1 MVADPAVGFVPPPY
15 PYDRLRALERLA
27 DSLPGGVVDCSI
39 GTPCDPVPEV
49 AERAAA
55 AALAGS
61 MGYPASAGSAALR
74 EAAAAWIGRRFGVA
88 VESSH
93 VGACVGTKEL
103 VASLPHLLRLRN
115 PQRDTVLYP
124 AVAYPTYEM
133 GAILAGCRA
142 VPVALDSQ
150 WQLDLASVSPE
161 DADRALVLWV
171 NQPGNPTSSVATTD
185 RLVDTA
191 AWARARGIVVAS
203 DECYA
208 EFAPEPATI
217 LAGGLEGVL
226 AIHSL
231 SKRSN
236 LAGMRVGFYAGDV
249 ELVSYLVETRK
260 HAGLMVPVPM
270 QAAAVAALGDDD
282 HVEVQRARYAERR
295 AFVLDALAPLGLV
308 HDGGPCSFY
317 LWLRHDEGADDG
329 WEIAARL
336 AQTAGLLVA
345 PGDLYGNVGADHVRV
360 ALVQPRER
368 FELAFDRL
376 AHAAS

>member
-1 MVADPAVGFVPPPY
+1 
-15 PYDRLRALERLA
+15 
-27 DSLPGGVVDCSI
+27 
-39 GTPCDPVPEV
+39 
-49 AERAAA
+49 
-55 AALAGS
+55 

-74 EAAAAWIGRRFGVA
+74 EAAAGWIRRRFGVE
-88 VESSH
+88 VEAAH

-115 PQRDTVLYP
+115 PERDTVLYP

-142 VPVALDSQ
+142 VPVALDSH
-150 WQLDLASVSPE
+150 WHLDLSSISEA
-161 DADRALVLWV
+161 DAGRALLLWV
-171 NQPGNPTSSVATTD
+171 NEPGNPTSSVAT
-185 RLVDTA
+185 REQLAATA
-191 AWARARGIVVAS
+191 AWARERGIIVAA

-208 EFAPEPATI
+208 EYAPEPVTI
-217 LAGGLEGVL
+217 LSTGLSDVL
-226 AIHSL
+226 AMHSL

-236 LAGMRVGFYAGDV
+236 LAGMRIGFYAGDA
-249 ELVSYLVETRK
+249 ELVEYLVETRK

-282 HVEVQRARYAERR
+282 HVNVQRARYAERR
-295 AFVLDALAPLGLV
+295 AFALDALAPLGLV

-317 LWLRHDEGADDG
+317 LWLRDNEAADDG
-329 WEIAARL
+329 WEIAAEL

-345 PGDLYGNVGADHVRV
+345 PGDLYGAAGADHVRV

-376 AHAAS
+376 AHAPS

>member
-1 MVADPAVGFVPPPY
+1 MVADPAAGFVPPPY

-49 AERAAA
+49 AVRAAA
-55 AALAGS
+55 AALTDS

-74 EAAAAWIGRRFGVA
+74 EAAAAWIGRRFGVS
-88 VESSH
+88 VEAAH

-133 GAILAGCRA
+133 GAVLGGCRA
-142 VPVALDSQ
+142 VPVGLDSE
-150 WQLDLASVSPE
+150 WHLDLGTVAPA
-161 DADRALVLWV
+161 DAERALLLWV
-171 NQPGNPTSSVATTD
+171 NEPGNPTSSVATPEQ
-185 RLVDTA
+185 LAGVV
-191 AWARARGIVVAS
+191 AWARERGIVVAG

-208 EFAPEPATI
+208 EFAPQPATV
-217 LAGGLEGVL
+217 LATGLHGVL
-226 AIHSL
+226 AMHSL

-236 LAGMRVGFYAGDV
+236 LAGMRVGFYAGDP

-260 HAGLMVPVPM
+260 HAGLMAPVAM

-282 HVEVQRARYAERR
+282 HVRVQRERYVERR
-295 AFVLDALAPLGLV
+295 ALALDALAPLGLV
-308 HDGGPCSFY
+308 HDGGPCCFY
-317 LWLRHDEGADDG
+317 LWMRHRDGADDG
-329 WEIAARL
+329 WEIAAEL

-345 PGDLYGNVGADHVRV
+345 PGDLYGAVGADHVRI

-376 AHAAS
+376 ARTPS